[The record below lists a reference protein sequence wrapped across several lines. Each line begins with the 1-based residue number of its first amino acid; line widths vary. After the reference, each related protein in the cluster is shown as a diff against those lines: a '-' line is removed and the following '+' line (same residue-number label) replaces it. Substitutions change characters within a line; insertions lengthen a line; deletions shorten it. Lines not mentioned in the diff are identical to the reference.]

1 MPGAVRDAANR
12 RLPAL
17 RKRRAGTRRRF
28 GGGCTPAGAR
38 PKGGRHVHSR
48 SGLPEGGYCDGAAS
62 CLASL
67 LSSSAP
73 VGVRP
78 GRFVREQFSSIGV
91 MGAPNL
97 RSFGRPKGSM
107 DAGTP
112 SARTQL
118 ALGGFGYGIS
128 LPLSV
133 AIPRRV

>member
-1 MPGAVRDAANR
+1 MPGVVRAAANC

-48 SGLPEGGYCDGAAS
+48 SGLPEGVYCDGAAS
-62 CLASL
+62 CLAPL

-97 RSFGRPKGSM
+97 RSFGRLKGSM
-107 DAGTP
+107 DAGTV
-112 SARTQL
+112 SAPTPP
-118 ALGGFGYGIS
+118 ALRGFWYWIFFH
-128 LPLSV
+128 LFFP
-133 AIPRRV
+133 IR